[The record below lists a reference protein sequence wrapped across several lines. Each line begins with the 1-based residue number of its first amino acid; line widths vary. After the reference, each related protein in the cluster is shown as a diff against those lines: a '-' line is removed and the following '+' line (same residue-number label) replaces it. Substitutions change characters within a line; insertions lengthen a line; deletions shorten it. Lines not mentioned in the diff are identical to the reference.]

1 MNYGVV
7 YKFKQHNKING
18 TLFYCFEY
26 FRFLRK
32 FVDAKFYIVGID
44 TKDLE
49 TVLTIFK
56 EKYNTAFDNIVP
68 IKLIDVYKL
77 KLDQT
82 IILDIMSFYDC
93 KEFLTGNIH
102 CYSNESHSMFRYKNN
117 RTVTYY
123 GSYDYQNYDVF
134 SYIKLNFEIFKPF
147 GSRPGVF
154 ISSPD
159 HNYIKDNL
167 ENYKQQFGLPIIL
180 KKSHIGKGNIFE
192 MINAVHY
199 IHTSQDRDNRIIPE
213 AFYYGKAVTI
223 EDRYPVL
230 DSVQLRYKDCLENG
244 LGNYT
249 LTEQDEI
256 IQACLR

>member
-117 RTVTYY
+117 RTVIYY

-134 SYIKLNFEIFKPF
+134 SYIKLNFEIFKPM
-147 GSRPGVF
+147 
-154 ISSPD
+154 
-159 HNYIKDNL
+159 YL
-167 ENYKQQFGLPIIL
+167 
-180 KKSHIGKGNIFE
+180 
-192 MINAVHY
+192 
-199 IHTSQDRDNRIIPE
+199 
-213 AFYYGKAVTI
+213 
-223 EDRYPVL
+223 
-230 DSVQLRYKDCLENG
+230 
-244 LGNYT
+244 
-249 LTEQDEI
+249 
-256 IQACLR
+256 